1 MFKTFIL
8 KNFLITKVVFKV
20 TIHFNHLVI
29 VKITLPLLVLI
40 LHLILLT
47 IMTILKVLNKMIIN
61 LYLDSSDKKLNL

>member
-20 TIHFNHLVI
+20 MIHFNHLVI
-29 VKITLPLLVLI
+29 VKTTLPLLVLI
-40 LHLILLT
+40 LHLIFLT